1 MEVNGD
7 HNMKLTKQTL
17 RKIIKEEL
25 LKEDSPEEL
34 VNHYEAAIFDV
45 IIDFKKVFDRTPWKK
60 NRKIQS
66 IIKQMLKLEQKLGDE
81 IGELY

>member
-1 MEVNGD
+1 
-7 HNMKLTKQTL
+7 MKLTKQIL
-17 RKIIKEEL
+17 RKMIKEEL
-25 LKEDSPEEL
+25 LNETEEDEGMI
-34 VNHYEAAIFDV
+34 NHYEAAIFDV

-66 IIKQMLKLEQKLGDE
+66 IIKQLLKLEQKLGDE

>member
-1 MEVNGD
+1 
-7 HNMKLTKQTL
+7 MKLTKSKL
-17 RKIIKEEL
+17 KEMIKEEL
-25 LKEDSPEEL
+25 LNETEEDEGM

-45 IIDFKKVFDRTPWKK
+45 IIEFKKVFDRTQWKK
-60 NRKIQS
+60 NRKIQT